1 MMFGNDEYIK
11 PLIYRDIIG
20 PENTPMGMMMG
31 GMYPGGMYPTNL
43 LGGIT
48 MPHGPAEDTYHSY
61 QQRKKKDWNFFTK
74 AILVLGGLVALDLM
88 KFKGLKNLFKKSGNG
103 TRNSNFSNRF
113 STLSQKL
120 KNLFK
125 K

>member
-1 MMFGNDEYIK
+1 MFGNDEYIK

-48 MPHGPAEDTYHSY
+48 MPHGPEEDTYHSY